1 MRVCAMFD
9 GLTEF
14 ASYFDLVYVPVCWLS
29 HREWSAD
36 SGGFRH
42 VQHVL
47 LNRGS
52 HKKGLPQKG
61 APTKGVAN
69 FLHAEI

>member
-1 MRVCAMFD
+1 VRVCAMFD

-36 SGGFRH
+36 SSGFK
-42 VQHVL
+42 QW
-47 LNRGS
+47 
-52 HKKGLPQKG
+52 
-61 APTKGVAN
+61 
-69 FLHAEI
+69 LHLK